1 MSKLNRQLHL
11 TDAGQRQPMPAPLS
25 CVEVT
30 DTWSQLPPEFG
41 IYALE
46 ATFRHQVQFDASK
59 RHGMSPTDAVECARR
74 ALIGE
79 VFGEFRQHFDAI
91 YGALA
96 CQDYDKVLFELSRF
110 EAEMFDIS
118 EKGKRDE

>member
-1 MSKLNRQLHL
+1 MSKLNRQLSMKDTHHRR
-11 TDAGQRQPMPAPLS
+11 AAPEPLS
-25 CVEVT
+25 CVEVA
-30 DTWSQLPPEFG
+30 DTWSQLTPEFG
-41 IYALE
+41 MYALE
-46 ATFRHQVQFDASK
+46 ATFRHQVQFGASK
-59 RHGMSPTDAVECARR
+59 RHGMSPTDVVECARR

-79 VFGEFRQHFDAI
+79 VFGEFRQHFNAI

-118 EKGKRDE
+118 EGGTR